1 MMLSREARIGQL
13 FVELADTLIDDFD
26 VVELLHRLAE
36 ACTEVLEVDAAGLM
50 LTDLRGGLRLV
61 AWSPDAMKRLEVF
74 ELQTDEGPSMD
85 AIRTGQAVVN
95 VDVTEA
101 RQRWP
106 RFTAAA
112 LAADIRSAHALP
124 LRLRGQLI
132 GVMNLFSTE
141 QQRMSQND
149 IALGQALADVATI
162 GLLQQRAIRDQSIL
176 AEQLHAALNTRIV
189 LEQAKGMLAQLS
201 GLSPAETFR
210 YLRQHARRTGQSL
223 QAVAQQVIDGQLD
236 STELIPNSR

>member
-85 AIRTGQAVVN
+85 AIRTGRAVVN

-101 RQRWP
+101 RERWP

-141 QQRMSQND
+141 EQRMSEND

-162 GLLQQRAIRDQSIL
+162 SLLQQRAIRDQSIL

-189 LEQAKGMLAQLS
+189 LEQAKGMLAELS
-201 GLSPAETFR
+201 GLSPAETFH
-210 YLRQHARRTGQSL
+210 YLRDHARRTGQL
-223 QAVAQQVIDGQLD
+223 LRAVAQQVIDGQLD

>member
-61 AWSPDAMKRLEVF
+61 AWCPDAMKRLEVF
-74 ELQTDEGPSMD
+74 ELQTDEGPSLD

-162 GLLQQRAIRDQSIL
+162 GLLQQRAIRDQSIV

-189 LEQAKGMLAQLS
+189 LEQAKGMLAELS

>member
-189 LEQAKGMLAQLS
+189 LEQAKGMLAELS

>member
-1 MMLSREARIGQL
+1 MLSREARIGQL

-26 VVELLHRLAE
+26 VVEFLHRLAE
-36 ACTEVLEVDAAGLM
+36 ACIEVLDVDAAGLM

-85 AIRTGQAVVN
+85 TVRTGQAVVN

-106 RFTAAA
+106 RFAAAA
-112 LAADIRSAHALP
+112 LEADIRSAHALP

-132 GVMNLFSTE
+132 GAMNLFSTE
-141 QQRMSQND
+141 KQRMSEND

-189 LEQAKGMLAQLS
+189 MEQAKGMLAELS

-210 YLRQHARRTGQSL
+210 YLRHHARRTGQSL